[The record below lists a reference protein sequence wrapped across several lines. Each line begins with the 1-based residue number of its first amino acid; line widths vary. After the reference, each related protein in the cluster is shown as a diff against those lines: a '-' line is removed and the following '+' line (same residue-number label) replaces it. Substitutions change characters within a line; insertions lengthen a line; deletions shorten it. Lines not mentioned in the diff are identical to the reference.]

1 MAEVK
6 LKCDEA
12 ETVTVGLAEFKN
24 ITDGHD
30 SRRQTGRRGRL
41 SLAAGAARIQA
52 TGVGDG
58 KRLRKHGEKAGK
70 ELKAKGN

>member
-1 MAEVK
+1 M
-6 LKCDEA
+6 
-12 ETVTVGLAEFKN
+12 
-24 ITDGHD
+24 
-30 SRRQTGRRGRL
+30 RQTGRSGRL
-41 SLAAGAARIQA
+41 SLAAVAARIQA